1 MKLREHPG
9 ISAWPPNWL
18 SLSGSHE
25 KKAPHDSATL
35 TNVALS
41 RVNPVTICYLTTQ
54 IEDETYMG
62 RLLCRDS
69 SVCRTI
75 YTVLQ
80 KNIGKPIGE
89 VGELDLPDDP
99 SNTLIA

>member
-1 MKLREHPG
+1 
-9 ISAWPPNWL
+9 
-18 SLSGSHE
+18 
-25 KKAPHDSATL
+25 
-35 TNVALS
+35 
-41 RVNPVTICYLTTQ
+41 
-54 IEDETYMG
+54 MG